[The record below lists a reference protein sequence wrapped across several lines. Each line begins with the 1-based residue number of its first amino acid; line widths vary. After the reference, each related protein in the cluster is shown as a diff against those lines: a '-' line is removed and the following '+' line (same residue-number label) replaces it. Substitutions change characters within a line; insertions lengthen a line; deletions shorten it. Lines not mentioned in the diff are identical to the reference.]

1 MGRTA
6 GSKVEGKQRTG
17 GRGESG
23 GNGWLANRDRDKEGE
38 RAGFVPSA
46 LPSAREKRWLNV
58 CLCDLVFCLLFFF
71 LNIIMANETN
81 THTTKHLFSV
91 SCTREN
97 GV

>member
-71 LNIIMANETN
+71 FE
-81 THTTKHLFSV
+81 HHYG
-91 SCTREN
+91 E
-97 GV
+97 